1 METLSLD
8 YLIPSETKIGES
20 FPTTQFNV
28 EGYDIRV
35 RFDWDKY
42 GGDIIEFVR
51 RGLICKR

>member
-8 YLIPSETKIGES
+8 YIIPSETKIDES